1 LTRKGRPPVR
11 LRQLYRLVYLEGIED
26 RNLLASKLGI
36 SRELLRKYLY
46 RLRRKIATASRNSK
60 GSFYICPECFSSDV
74 FEDEASGELVC
85 RSCGLVIDWLPSFD
99 DSLPFDQ
106 TYALESALSVGKSLG
121 GTLPSR
127 GLYRILAKSSSGTE
141 DLGIRARQIRIIT
154 ETNDPPDLAKLLR
167 EAYKLSR
174 RFRLERDKLFNH
186 SFGRNVRRAY
196 WLVNSLALRVA
207 RYKIACSALIFTLE
221 QHGKKRK
228 LAEVKSQLPYDPTVY
243 GLLSQ
248 LDKFLNSLKT
258 RAEGSS

>member
-167 EAYKLSR
+167 EAYK
-174 RFRLERDKLFNH
+174 
-186 SFGRNVRRAY
+186 
-196 WLVNSLALRVA
+196 
-207 RYKIACSALIFTLE
+207 

-228 LAEVKSQLPYDPTVY
+228 LAELKSQLPYDPTVY

-258 RAEGSS
+258 RAESSS